1 MAIQAV
7 IFDMD
12 GVLIDSEVIW
22 EEERIEYAR
31 VRNKQ
36 WDSSHQMA
44 IMGSTSQEW
53 AAGMKRIMALEE
65 SVEAIIAEMLRRMT
79 TRYEQHLP
87 VIPGAVEAV
96 QRMASRYK
104 IGLASGS
111 ARPIIEN
118 VLKLTGLDQLF
129 SVVVSGDE
137 MQHGKPAPDIYF
149 EAARQLG
156 VAPEHCAGIE
166 DSGNG
171 IRALKAAGIRA
182 IAIPQPQFMP
192 KAEVLA
198 LADVRLEKID
208 QLTFE
213 VVEG

>member
-44 IMGSTSQEW
+44 IMGGTSPEW

-79 TRYEQHLP
+79 ARYDQHLP

-96 QRMASRYK
+96 QRMAGRYK

-111 ARPIIEN
+111 ARPVIEN
-118 VLKLTGLDQLF
+118 VLKLTRLDQLF

-171 IRALKAAGIRA
+171 IRALKAAGMRA
-182 IAIPQPQFMP
+182 IAIPQAQFMP